1 MRITVA
7 IVTYRRPHFLK
18 LCLQSLLRQTVFPD
32 EVLIIWKPS
41 PGDYSDRIIK
51 QYEDKLPIRF
61 VIQLKGGFID
71 ALNLAIRL
79 SSGDLTIFID
89 DDAIAH
95 SQWIERYVKFFNE
108 YPNVGG
114 VSGLTLKAYYKNG
127 NVKLTNHVDWIAS
140 APPLIRSRAP
150 LEEYK
155 NMWFGYRAQVF
166 VGLNKKLITSRS
178 RIILSASLKG
188 ANMAWRTK
196 LIRKCPLFV
205 LYISSKKGYGNELIL
220 RIGLR
225 KSDTTLIS
233 L

>member
-1 MRITVA
+1 
-7 IVTYRRPHFLK
+7 
-18 LCLQSLLRQTVFPD
+18 LQSLLRQTVFPD

-61 VIQLKGGFID
+61 VIQLRGGFID

-108 YPNVGG
+108 YPNAGG

-127 NVKLTNHVDWIAS
+127 VVKLTNQVDWIAS

-155 NMWFGYRAQVF
+155 KYVVWISRSGF

-196 LIRKCPLFV
+196 LIRKCPLSV
-205 LYISSKKGYGNELIL
+205 LYIGSKKGYGNELIL
-220 RIGLR
+220 SYWVKKKIRIRYLSHNR
-225 KSDTTLIS
+225 PKYKSYCMAH
-233 L
+233 